1 MNINMIN
8 LNFEETLIKTGFEWE
23 IYFSTWFNN
32 SIIIHILSILI

>member
-1 MNINMIN
+1 MNINMI
-8 LNFEETLIKTGFEWE
+8 NFEETLIKTGFEWE